1 MIKTQPKTQQQH
13 RNVMKPAFTLLEII
27 TVMAIIAVLASL
39 PIGGMGY
46 YDDKMKYSRT
56 EILIASIE
64 QALENYKADNGFYPQ
79 GDGEANSSVQLYIAL
94 YGDGKLEMNPSGL
107 VSITEEPDG
116 DNQDPT
122 DGKAYLTTL
131 NPEFKGKQGNVRSP
145 GSNYTYID
153 PETGEEITFPL
164 YVIIDSWKEE
174 LRYRHNSADPAVVN
188 AMMNPKNDYDISSKG
203 ANGNGYPDETTEA
216 DIADD
221 IKNW

>member
-1 MIKTQPKTQQQH
+1 M
-13 RNVMKPAFTLLEII
+13 MKAKQNHQYASKAGFTLIEIVLA
-27 TVMAIIAVLASL
+27 TAIIAILAGLSFSG
-39 PIGGMGY
+39 IRY
-46 YDDKMKYSRT
+46 YDEKMKYSRT
-56 EILIASIE
+56 EVLIASIE
-64 QALENYKADNGFYPQ
+64 SALEEYKADNGFYPQ

-131 NPEFKGKQGNVRSP
+131 NPEFKGKQGNVGSP

-153 PETGEEITFPL
+153 PVTGEEITFPL

-174 LRYRHNSADPAVVN
+174 LRYRHNSADPAVIN